1 MRASYKPFFL
11 GIVFTSIT
19 WCIVLY
25 LYISLNPKSN
35 TTALQHYSSAF
46 PFIVTVKEVSRTLP
60 IIIDNALDEVDQ
72 DRNKGNIGHSS
83 NVKASNPAVKQ
94 LETNLG
100 LVRNSDDQK
109 IREEGYSKH
118 AFNVLVSSRLDYHR
132 AIPDSRHKMCQS
144 QTYPTLYLNTSV
156 IICFYNE
163 DPNTLFRTVHSVLDQ
178 TPSELLHE
186 ILLVDDNSDTGK
198 IHDEVQDFVAKNFPL
213 KVQLLKTSKREGLIR
228 ARIFGAKKATGQV
241 LIFLDSHC
249 EVNKEWVQPLV
260 ARIQENRTFV
270 VTPIIDIINSDT
282 FQYTSSPLVRGGFN
296 WGLHFKW
303 DSLPDDSLKS
313 NEDFVKP
320 ILSPTMAG
328 GLFAIEREYFFDIGE
343 YDAGMNVWGGENLEI
358 SFRIWMC
365 GGRLEIIPCSRV
377 GHVFRRRRPY
387 GSPNGEDTMTYNSLR
402 AAHVWLDEYIEHFF
416 HVRPDARHI
425 TYGDVG
431 PRQRLRRLMKCQSFD
446 WYLKNIYPELAIPG
460 KEGNKTSK
468 KETNSKL
475 QARRMYHRKNYIATY
490 QVKLSGSNL
499 CVESEKEVTSK
510 GSVLQIGVCAKTK
523 KQLWSVTDKGE
534 MVLAQMLCMES
545 PESSKQKPRLSKCHE
560 MGGLQEWKHHDDIDT
575 PVYNIAAGLC
585 LGISNS
591 GIEDFANPVLE
602 NSSVVMT
609 VCTDSSAAK
618 WDFVKVP

>member
-1 MRASYKPFFL
+1 M
-11 GIVFTSIT
+11 
-19 WCIVLY
+19 
-25 LYISLNPKSN
+25 SLIK
-35 TTALQHYSSAF
+35 TH
-46 PFIVTVKEVSRTLP
+46 K
-60 IIIDNALDEVDQ
+60 
-72 DRNKGNIGHSS
+72 K
-83 NVKASNPAVKQ
+83 KM
-94 LETNLG
+94 
-100 LVRNSDDQK
+100 NSEDQK
-109 IREEGYSKH
+109 IREDGYSKH

-132 AIPDSRHKMCQS
+132 EIPDSRHKMCQT
-144 QTYPTLYLNTSV
+144 QKYPKLFLNTSV

-178 TPSELLHE
+178 TPAELLHE
-186 ILLVDDNSDTGK
+186 VLLVDDSSDGGN
-198 IHDEVQDFVAKNFPL
+198 IHNEVEEFVGKNFPP
-213 KVQLLKTSKREGLIR
+213 KVQLLKTMKREGLIR

-249 EVNKEWVQPLV
+249 EVNREWVQPLI

-303 DSLPDDSLKS
+303 DSLPDDTLKT

-387 GSPNGEDTMTYNSLR
+387 GSPNGEDTITYNSLR
-402 AAHVWLDEYIEHFF
+402 AAHVWLDDYIEHFF
-416 HVRPDARHI
+416 HVRPDARHVS
-425 TYGDVG
+425 YGDVG

-446 WYLKNIYPELAIPG
+446 WYLKNVYPELTVPG
-460 KEGNKTSK
+460 KESNQTAK
-468 KETNSKL
+468 KETISKL
-475 QARRMYHRKNYIATY
+475 QSRRKYHKKNYVATY
-490 QVKLSGSNL
+490 QIKLSGSHL
-499 CVESEKEVTSK
+499 CVESDKEVTSK
-510 GSVLQIGVCAKTK
+510 GSTLLLSVCSRTK

-585 LGISNS
+585 LGISSS
-591 GIEDFANPVLE
+591 GIKDFANPNLDNTPVI
-602 NSSVVMT
+602 MT
-609 VCTDSSAAK
+609 VCTDTSAAK
-618 WDFVKVP
+618 WDFVKIP